1 MTQDNGKS
9 YGASIQVA
17 RLYERTSASGNQYF
31 VGRWGGAKVALL
43 KAREPAEDGT
53 PVWNLL
59 LSEAPRVESNDGQAI
74 PKFTPR

>member
-9 YGASIQVA
+9 YGPSIHVA
-17 RLYERTSASGNQYF
+17 RLFEKTSANGNPYF

-59 LSEAPRVESNDGQAI
+59 LSEAPKVVSNDG
-74 PKFTPR
+74 R